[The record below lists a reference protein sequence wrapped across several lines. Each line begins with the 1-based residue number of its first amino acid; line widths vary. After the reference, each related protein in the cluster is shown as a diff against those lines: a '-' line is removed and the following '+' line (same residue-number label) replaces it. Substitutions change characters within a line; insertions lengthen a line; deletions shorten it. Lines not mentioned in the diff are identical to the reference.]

1 MRINQ
6 ADYPVI
12 PISEKA
18 LLEKIDKIAKACS
31 RINQYPLTLFKEHME
46 EIKREVETR
55 LSDSASSTD
64 PILRKQYYL
73 FSWLSVWLL
82 SDQLEKFTLVEAS
95 IGDPMWGHLN
105 IVIDDLIE
113 RLGLS
118 SKPLP
123 FFGSSFYCTGSFAYT
138 ERGIP
143 VSPFYQV
150 STESRESTLFWPL
163 LAHEIAHLKLHET
176 DEARNL
182 RRELSRRNLRSEK
195 YRERLDEALC
205 DIIATLLYGPAYIVA
220 FGTKFW
226 QILDEYHDESYPSN
240 QFRLFIMFKTMEDK
254 DVEPLF
260 YSIKNNFQ
268 VNERLARRE
277 EISFLTDEMIELG
290 QNMVRNPAQID
301 VGKIIDFCRN
311 PNKIDKGRLDYL
323 FNTLWL
329 MVYQGTKTFSAA
341 TDMAQSFLERWT
353 KRSQPSTKG
362 RS

>member
-6 ADYPVI
+6 TNYPVI

-18 LLEKIDKIAKACS
+18 LLAKIDKIAKDCS
-31 RINQYPLTLFKEHME
+31 RLDQYPMTLFKDHVK

-55 LSDSASSTD
+55 LSDSASTTD

-73 FSWLSVWLL
+73 FSWLSIWLL

-95 IGDPMWGHLN
+95 TNDPMWSHLN
-105 IVIDDLIE
+105 IVIDDLVH

-150 STESRESTLFWPL
+150 STESQESILFWPL

-176 DEARNL
+176 DEVQNL
-182 RRELSRRNLRSEK
+182 RRELSRHNLRSEK

-205 DIIATLLYGPAYIVA
+205 DIIATVLYGPAYIAA

-240 QFRLFIMFKTMEDK
+240 QFRLFVMFKTIKDEDLGH
-254 DVEPLF
+254 LF
-260 YSIKNNFQ
+260 NSIRNNFE

-277 EISFLTDEMIELG
+277 KISFLTDEMIEFGENL
-290 QNMVRNPAQID
+290 VRNPVD
-301 VGKIIDFCRN
+301 VDGTRIIDFCSDPDR
-311 PNKIDKGRLDYL
+311 IDKRRLDYL

-329 MVYQGTKTFSAA
+329 MIYQGTKTFDAA
-341 TDMAQSFLERWT
+341 TNMAESLLERWT
-353 KRSQPSTKG
+353 KRC
-362 RS
+362 

>member
-6 ADYPVI
+6 TNYPVI
-12 PISEKA
+12 PIGEKA
-18 LLEKIDKIAKACS
+18 LLEKIDKIAKDCS
-31 RINQYPLTLFKEHME
+31 RLDQYPMTLFKDHVK

-55 LSDSASSTD
+55 LSDSASTTD
-64 PILRKQYYL
+64 PILKKQYYL

-95 IGDPMWGHLN
+95 TSDPMWDNLN
-105 IVIDDLIE
+105 IVIDDLVH

-138 ERGIP
+138 ERGIS

-150 STESRESTLFWPL
+150 STESQESILFWPL

-176 DEARNL
+176 DEIRNL
-182 RRELSRRNLRSEK
+182 VRELSRHNLRNEK

-205 DIIATLLYGPAYIVA
+205 DIIATLLYGPAYIAA

-226 QILDEYHDESYPSN
+226 HIPDEYHDESYPSN
-240 QFRLFIMFKTMEDK
+240 QFRLFVMFKTIKDEDLGH
-254 DVEPLF
+254 LF
-260 YSIKNNFQ
+260 NSIRNNFE
-268 VNERLARRE
+268 VNERLARKE
-277 EISFLTDEMIELG
+277 KISFLTDEMIEFGESL
-290 QNMVRNPAQID
+290 VRNPAAVD
-301 VGKIIDFCRN
+301 GAKIIDFCSDPDR
-311 PNKIDKGRLDYL
+311 IDKRRLDYL

-329 MVYQGTKTFSAA
+329 MIYQGTKTFDVA
-341 TDMAQSFLERWT
+341 TNMAESLLEGWT
-353 KRSQPSTKG
+353 KRC
-362 RS
+362 